1 MSELEWWPRME
12 QLNRR
17 NLVLSSSRSNYC
29 VKTEYN
35 AYKLLIRLFYS
46 LNPSIEEMV
55 NCNYVARYIYI
66 HYKGNHIIISDKKR
80 LKHVTKS
87 KGMPVSSLSNV
98 NHNLK
103 LKNQKLNEEQLN
115 DKHT

>member
-17 NLVLSSSRSNYC
+17 NPVLSSSRSNYC

-35 AYKLLIRLFYS
+35 AYKLFIRLFYS

-55 NCNYVARYIYI
+55 NCNDVARYIYI
-66 HYKGNHIIISDKKR
+66 YTTRENISLYQIKKVETCYKK
-80 LKHVTKS
+80 
-87 KGMPVSSLSNV
+87 
-98 NHNLK
+98 
-103 LKNQKLNEEQLN
+103 
-115 DKHT
+115 